1 MAAARALTLTTRL
14 AQWISLFGLL
24 LAGFG
29 LLGWILS
36 LFHRASLFLIDLG
49 LLALPFIFLGVV
61 LFLIAALLQSFRAR
75 RS

>member
-1 MAAARALTLTTRL
+1 MAAARALTLTTKL
-14 AQWISLFGLL
+14 AQWISLFGLV

-29 LLGWILS
+29 IAGWILS

-49 LLALPFIFLGVV
+49 LLALPFIFIGVV
-61 LFLIAALLQSFRAR
+61 LFFIAALLQYVRVR